1 MADKTLATFR
11 IDPDLWEQFKTQA
24 ANNGTNASAAL
35 IKFCRD
41 YANGVYIQSSRQS
54 LDEIEASIYTNSEN
68 LDERI
73 DKRVLDAVADAR
85 TDLTR
90 QTNHLLSEIQERIAR
105 LETDQVGKLSA

>member
-1 MADKTLATFR
+1 MTDKTLATFR
-11 IDPDLWEQFKTQA
+11 IDPDLWEQFKSQA

-35 IKFCRD
+35 IEFCRD

-54 LDEIEASIYTNSEN
+54 LDENEVSIYTNSQD

-90 QTNHLLSEIQERIAR
+90 QTTHLLSEIQERIER
-105 LETDQVGKLSA
+105 LETDLVSTLR